1 MTLKVSYF
9 PHTLS
14 FSITVL
20 KAVCVYGPSAALVVI
35 KGCKSH
41 YDSQEIKHLGDP
53 NTHAHTAVNE
63 CVYELMWFF
72 SVLNEPCLK
81 LYGLDPFVFVWL
93 CISICCAC
101 THYYQLMFVALASM
115 FMSFF
120 FFPIQGILFF
130 FVFPMI
136 FYLKTFFSLFLERF
150 SLKPTTFELLN
161 ILWICSKQE
170 FGFKLLLL
178 TTKLSLKNTF
188 WVVK

>member
-1 MTLKVSYF
+1 MTLTVSYS

-20 KAVCVYGPSAALVVI
+20 KAVCVYGPSAALIVI

-115 FMSFF
+115 FMSGFF
-120 FFPIQGILFF
+120 SIQGILFF
-130 FVFPMI
+130 CFSNDILCEDFFFFVFR
-136 FYLKTFFSLFLERF
+136 TFFIKTYDF
-150 SLKPTTFELLN
+150 
-161 ILWICSKQE
+161 WIIKHFVNMQ
-170 FGFKLLLL
+170 
-178 TTKLSLKNTF
+178 
-188 WVVK
+188 